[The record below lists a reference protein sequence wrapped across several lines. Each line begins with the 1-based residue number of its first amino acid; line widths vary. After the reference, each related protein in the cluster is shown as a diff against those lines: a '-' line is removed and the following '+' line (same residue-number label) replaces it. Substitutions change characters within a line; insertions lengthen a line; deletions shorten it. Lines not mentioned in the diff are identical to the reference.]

1 MTDPTTPNR
10 ERVWRNI
17 VVPTAIGVEGFLWRV
32 AWFALLVKV
41 LFF

>member
-10 ERVWRNI
+10 ERVSRNI

-32 AWFALLVKV
+32 AWFALFVKV